1 MANCRKV
8 MFCNESTSRL
18 VLRGYKLV
26 RRPSG
31 VSRYD
36 SRYIIKTV
44 KHPKSVM
51 VWGDF
56 SGDKGRQGLYFI
68 PKSVTMK
75 GDSYLRVL
83 DHHMLP
89 FWDIRRCNHFMREG
103 DLVHRFRVVK
113 KWLKDN
119 HVPVLEC
126 PRNSSDLNPIENA
139 WNYMKNKVQEAH
151 STNIQTLKEVLM
163 KLWVPIYAE
172 YFRKFVGSM
181 PNILHNVIC
190 YKSQRPH
197 DKILVFAINHFK
209 HYFCIY
215 VILIYMV

>member
-1 MANCRKV
+1 MADGRKV
-8 MFCNESTSRL
+8 MFSDESTFRL
-18 VLRGYKLV
+18 VRGRYKLV

-56 SGDKGRQGLYFI
+56 GEDKGRGDLYFL
-68 PKSVTMK
+68 PNNVTMR
-75 GDSYLRVL
+75 GDNYLRVL

-89 FWDIRRCNHFMREG
+89 FWDIRRCNHFMQDG
-103 DLVHRFRVVK
+103 DLTHRSRVVK

-126 PRNSSDLNPIENA
+126 PRNSPDLNPIENA
-139 WNYMKNKVQEAH
+139 
-151 STNIQTLKEVLM
+151 
-163 KLWVPIYAE
+163 
-172 YFRKFVGSM
+172 
-181 PNILHNVIC
+181 
-190 YKSQRPH
+190 
-197 DKILVFAINHFK
+197 
-209 HYFCIY
+209 
-215 VILIYMV
+215 